1 MNPRGDWF
9 EQREPLRAWLA
20 ASLAAHA
27 AVFATLFVYHTLGG
41 RGRVLWG
48 TPHALGG
55 GSVAVTPV
63 RQIPLPARSGRV
75 NPVAEDTS
83 SRVPAPPK
91 PLPQKA
97 KAASKD
103 VKDAIEIPA
112 RKAEKARSETARR
125 RPMERPWVEDRPHQ
139 LYSQSGQALS
149 SPLFGA
155 HSGVGGVGMG
165 PGSAFGQRYGW
176 YRDLIETRV
185 AQKWDTSEVDPR
197 ITTAPPVIITFDIL
211 RNGQVR
217 NVMIVQSSGN
227 RTLDYSAQRAIY
239 LASPFPPLPAGF
251 ERDEAR
257 IEIWFQL
264 KR

>member
-1 MNPRGDWF
+1 MNARTEWF

-27 AVFATLFVYHTLGG
+27 AVFTTFFVYHSLGEQ
-41 RGRVLWG
+41 GRVLWG

-75 NPVAEDTS
+75 NPVAEDTV

-91 PLPQKA
+91 PQVQRPKPAPAQNA
-97 KAASKD
+97 
-103 VKDAIEIPA
+103 VEIPA
-112 RKAEKARSETARR
+112 RKGEKARPEAARR
-125 RPMERPWVEDRPHQ
+125 RPIERPWVEDRPHQ

-155 HSGVGGVGMG
+155 QSGAGGVGMG

-197 ITTAPPVIITFDIL
+197 ITTAPPVIVTFDIL
-211 RNGQVR
+211 RSGQVR
-217 NVMIVQSSGN
+217 NVMVVQGSGN

>member
-1 MNPRGDWF
+1 MSARTDWF
-9 EQREPLRAWLA
+9 EQREPLGAWLA

-27 AVFATLFVYHTLGG
+27 AVFVTLFVYQALGE

-75 NPVAEDTS
+75 NPVAEDTQ

-91 PLPQKA
+91 PPPQKA
-97 KAASKD
+97 KAPPKE
-103 VKDAIEIPA
+103 AIEIPA
-112 RKAEKARSETARR
+112 RKSEKTKPEVARR
-125 RPMERPWVEDRPHQ
+125 RPVERPWVEDRPHQ

-155 HSGVGGVGMG
+155 QTGAGGVGMG

-197 ITTAPPVIITFDIL
+197 ITTAPPVIVTFDIL

-217 NVMIVQSSGN
+217 NVTIVQSSGN
-227 RTLDYSAQRAIY
+227 RALDYSAQRAIY

-257 IEIWFQL
+257 VEIWFQL

>member
-1 MNPRGDWF
+1 MVARTDIL
-9 EQREPLRAWLA
+9 EQRESLRRPLLTSLA
-20 ASLAAHA
+20 VHVAVLASLALYSA
-27 AVFATLFVYHTLGG
+27 ASE
-41 RGRVLWG
+41 RGRILWG
-48 TPHALGG
+48 TPRALGG

-75 NPVAEDTS
+75 NPVADDTA

-91 PLPQKA
+91 PQPRKA
-97 KAASKD
+97 QAAAKE
-103 VKDAIEIPA
+103 AIEIPV
-112 RKAEKARSETARR
+112 RKAEPRKTQLARR
-125 RPMERPWVEDRPHQ
+125 PPMARPWVEDRPHQ
-139 LYSQSGQALS
+139 LYSESGQALS

-155 HSGVGGVGMG
+155 QTGAGGVGLG

-185 AQKWDTSEVDPR
+185 AQKWNTSEVDPR
-197 ITTAPPVIITFDIL
+197 ISSAPPVIVVFDIL

-217 NVMIVQSSGN
+217 NVTIVQSSGN
-227 RTLDYSAQRAIY
+227 RALDYSAQRAVY

-257 IEIWFQL
+257 VEIWFHL

>member
-1 MNPRGDWF
+1 MNASRDWF
-9 EQREPLRAWLA
+9 EHKEPLRAWLA

-27 AVFATLFVYHTLGG
+27 AVLATLFVYHSLGEG
-41 RGRVLWG
+41 ARVQWG

-75 NPVAEDTS
+75 NPVAEDTV

-91 PLPQKA
+91 PQTRKTQPA
-97 KAASKD
+97 PAR
-103 VKDAIEIPA
+103 DAIEIPA
-112 RKAEKARSETARR
+112 RKSEASRTQRTRR
-125 RPMERPWVEDRPHQ
+125 IERPWVEDRPHQ

-155 HSGVGGVGMG
+155 QTGAGGVGMG
-165 PGSAFGQRYGW
+165 PGSSFGQRYGW

-185 AQKWDTSEVDPR
+185 AQKWDTTDVDPR
-197 ITTAPPVIITFDIL
+197 LTSAPPVIVIFDIL
-211 RNGQVR
+211 RSGQVR
-217 NVMIVQSSGN
+217 NVAIVQSSGN
-227 RTLDYSAQRAIY
+227 RALDYSAQRAIY

-257 IEIWFQL
+257 VEIWFQL

>member
-1 MNPRGDWF
+1 MKSPQAIL
-9 EQREPLRAWLA
+9 EQREAIGGWLA
-20 ASLAAHA
+20 ASLALHA
-27 AVFATLFVYHTLGG
+27 LLYGSLALYHSLGAAG
-41 RGRVLWG
+41 RILWG

-75 NPVAEDTS
+75 NPVAEDTQ

-91 PLPQKA
+91 PQPKKA
-97 KAASKD
+97 RAPSRE
-103 VKDAIEIPA
+103 AIEIPA
-112 RKAEKARSETARR
+112 RKSERVQKQWARR
-125 RPMERPWVEDRPHQ
+125 REFERPWVEDRPHQ
-139 LYSQSGQALS
+139 LYSQAGQALS
-149 SPLFGA
+149 SPMFGA
-155 HSGVGGVGMG
+155 QTGTGGVGLG

-185 AQKWDTSEVDPR
+185 AQKWNTSEIDPR
-197 ITTAPPVIITFDIL
+197 ISSAPPVIVTFDIQ

-217 NVMIVQSSGN
+217 NVVILQSSGN
-227 RTLDYSAQRAIY
+227 RALDYSAQRAVY
-239 LASPFPPLPAGF
+239 AASPFPPLPAGF

-257 IEIWFQL
+257 VEIWFHL